1 VIDSDL
7 MPGPSTSNPPSA
19 RSALPLSFRVA
30 AVDTATSA
38 RRAVLGTRHGEV
50 ETPSFMP
57 VGTHGAVKAVTPD
70 ELREAGTSIVL
81 SNTYHLYLRPGHEVV
96 AELGGLHRFMG
107 WSGPILTDSGGYQV
121 FSLAALRTL
130 SDEGA
135 EFRSHLDGSLHTLT
149 PEKALAIQVALGSD
163 IAMVLDECPPAGADR
178 AVVREAM
185 RRTTAWARRTLE
197 EAARLPSSRPAIFGI
212 VQGGVHADLRRE
224 HLEEIAGLGFD
235 GHAVGGVSVG
245 EPAAEIHAVGALTGP
260 LLPATAPRY
269 MMGLGRPQDL
279 LRLIGD
285 GFDLFDCVLPT
296 RNARNGTLFTS
307 HGILHIRNEAH
318 RRDARPIDPDCRCP
332 ACRTYSRAYLRH
344 LFLSNEILG
353 HRLNTLHN
361 LTYYQQLMCGAREAI
376 GAGAYAPWRDAMLAR
391 LEEGDAADGDAG

>member
-1 VIDSDL
+1 MQD
-7 MPGPSTSNPPSA
+7 PATSAPP
-19 RSALPLSFRVA
+19 LTFRVA
-30 AVDTATSA
+30 ARDASTSA
-38 RRAVLGTRHGEV
+38 RRARLGTRHGEID
-50 ETPSFMP
+50 TPSFMP
-57 VGTHGAVKAVTPD
+57 VGTYGAVKSVTPQ

-121 FSLAALRTL
+121 FSLAALRTI
-130 SDEGA
+130 DDQGA

-149 PEKALAIQVALGSD
+149 PEKALEIQVALGSD

-178 AVVREAM
+178 AVVSEAM
-185 RRTTAWARRTLE
+185 RRTTAWARRSLE
-197 EAARLPSSRPAIFGI
+197 AAARLATPRPALFGI
-212 VQGGVHADLRRE
+212 VQGGVHEDLRRA

-235 GHAVGGVSVG
+235 GHAIGGVSVG
-245 EPAAEIHAVGALTGP
+245 ESPVEIHAIGALTGP
-260 LLPATAPRY
+260 MLPADAPRY

-296 RNARNGTLFTS
+296 RNARNGTLFTPR
-307 HGILHIRNEAH
+307 GTLHIRNEAH
-318 RRDARPIDPDCRCP
+318 RRDPRPIDPDCRCP
-332 ACRTYSRAYLRH
+332 ACRTCSRAYLRH

-361 LTYYQQLMCGAREAI
+361 LTHYQDLMRGAREAI
-376 GAGAYAPWRDAMLAR
+376 AAGTYASWRDARLAR
-391 LEEGDAADGDAG
+391 LEEGDAADGE